1 MSSSQTFAFCVDDIY
16 FYYFSA
22 HNRDSAR
29 EPYLSLSIYFGGST
43 ITSFLYHDVDEG
55 QLRSLCIKNNIKL
68 TRANRKFCH
77 AMSSNQR
84 FNIQQ

>member
-1 MSSSQTFAFCVDDIY
+1 MSLPRHLLFVSMKYF

-43 ITSFLYHDVDEG
+43 ITNFLYHAVDEG

-68 TRANRKFCH
+68 TRLMYVNDVLPCF
-77 AMSSNQR
+77 
-84 FNIQQ
+84 